1 MSDDLTSGPVAAAR
15 ILVID
20 DEEIIH
26 VSLRKIL
33 GRKGHHVET
42 VLSAAEGLE
51 RMYSQAYDLVITDLM
66 MPEMNGIGL
75 LEQMKKD
82 RIEMPVLMI
91 TGYPTI
97 STAVKALRLGA
108 VDYLAKPFTRQELL
122 APVSRALRRATT
134 PAAGRFLD
142 TTTTIEVP
150 PAGDVGIEAPKVDLQ
165 PGDTYYLREH
175 SWATF
180 RQDGAMD
187 LGIEASFLGTVGA
200 IEGAETPKDGDL
212 VEQGY
217 VGIKLTTAAG
227 EVHSVFIP
235 LSGQVVEVNAMA
247 VEAPGE
253 ITTETWIIRII
264 PTRLEGEIGLLKR
277 RRSGG

>member
-1 MSDDLTSGPVAAAR
+1 MNDDVSGPADAPAR

-26 VSLRKIL
+26 HSLRKIL
-33 GRKGHHVET
+33 GRKGHEVET
-42 VLSAAEGLE
+42 VLSAAEGLD
-51 RMYSQAYDLVITDLM
+51 RMYTQPYDLVITDLM

-82 RIEMPVLMI
+82 AIELPVLMI

-122 APVSRALRRATT
+122 APVSRALRRSTS
-134 PAAGRFLD
+134 PAAKTLLD
-142 TTTTIEVP
+142 TTTTVEIV
-150 PAGDVGIEAPKVDLQ
+150 PAGDVGIEAPSVNLV
-165 PGDTYYLREH
+165 PGDTHYLREH
-175 SWATF
+175 SWACF

-187 LGIEASFLGTVGA
+187 LGIEASFLETVGA
-200 IEGAETPKDGDL
+200 IEEIETPKDGDL

-217 VGIKLTTAAG
+217 AGIKLTNERR

-235 LSGQVVEVNAMA
+235 VSGQVVEVNSE
-247 VEAPGE
+247 VIEAPRR
-253 ITTETWIIRII
+253 ITNETWIVRVI
-264 PTRLEGEIGLLKR
+264 PTRLETEIGLLR
-277 RRSGG
+277 RRRTDR